1 MQEKLTKKSGGRT
14 LLIIII
20 VMTVLT
26 VICGVTVFR
35 LYLKRFTQE
44 HAGTKYDQYYVMIT
58 GDENSAFSSAVYEGV
73 MEAGQEHN
81 IYIDMLGEH
90 FSSDYAREDLMR
102 IAIASDVDGIIVTA
116 DESPVLSELIN
127 EAADSGIPV
136 VTLYGDNTQS
146 RRCSFVGVGGY
157 NIGKEY
163 GEQVLSL
170 VREHPDLTTVKVAV
184 LVNANAL
191 DSAQNIICSGI
202 QETFDK
208 TERIGKKIEM
218 TLVSVDATN
227 PFSAEEAIRDILMKE
242 EIPDAIIC
250 LNELH
255 TTCVYQAVVDY
266 NKVGDVAILGYYD
279 SDTIIKGI
287 ERGVIRATIAV
298 DAKQMGSYCIDAL
311 REYNEFGYT
320 SQYFTADITLI
331 DKKNVAAYRKG
342 GE

>member
-1 MQEKLTKKSGGRT
+1 MQKKKKRNAAGF
-14 LLIIII
+14 
-20 VMTVLT
+20 VLA
-26 VICGVTVFR
+26 VTVFLTILTAVGGITVFR
-35 LYLKRFTQE
+35 MYLNSFKQE
-44 HAGTKYDQYYVMIT
+44 HANATFEQYYVMIT
-58 GDENSAFSSAVYEGV
+58 GDENSAFSSVVYEGV
-73 MEAGQEHN
+73 IEAGKEHD
-81 IYIDMLGEH
+81 IYVDMLRDHFAGEY
-90 FSSDYAREDLMR
+90 SREDLMR
-102 IAIASDVDGIIVTA
+102 IAIASDVDGIIVMA
-116 DESPVLSELIN
+116 DESPELSNLIN
-127 EAADSGIPV
+127 EAVDSGIPV

-170 VREHPDLTTVKVAV
+170 VRERPEMMSVKVAV

-208 TERIGKKIEM
+208 TERIGRKIEM
-218 TLVSVDATN
+218 TLVSVDAAN

-242 EIPDAIIC
+242 EIPDVIIC

-287 ERGVIRATIAV
+287 ERDVIRATVAV
-298 DAKQMGSYCIDAL
+298 DARQMGAYCIDAL